1 MFMQLNNNLKLIYLK
16 YYRMKLTDLKIQKE
30 IRLTSEFV
38 AMNDN
43 VL

>member
-1 MFMQLNNNLKLIYLK
+1 MFMQLNYHLKLIYLK
-16 YYRMKLTDLKIQKE
+16 YYRKKLTVFKIQKE